1 MLTALANM
9 YEVEKIEFEIF
20 FNNSVYKE
28 SCDDDGE
35 AAALTMSG
43 LINQAS

>member
-9 YEVEKIEFEIF
+9 YDVEKIEFEIF
-20 FNNSVYKE
+20 FNNSKE

>member
-1 MLTALANM
+1 M
-9 YEVEKIEFEIF
+9 YGVVKIEFEKL

-35 AAALTMSG
+35 AAALTVSG